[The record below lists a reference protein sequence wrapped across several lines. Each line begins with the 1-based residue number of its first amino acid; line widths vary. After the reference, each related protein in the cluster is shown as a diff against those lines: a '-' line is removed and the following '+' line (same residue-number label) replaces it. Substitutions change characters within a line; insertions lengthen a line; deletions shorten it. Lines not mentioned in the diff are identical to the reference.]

1 MSVPLP
7 PPRGRPDSRPTS
19 ATCASRHE
27 PKHSPAGRVAYQAHN
42 DLVARWREYQDEAA
56 ALFRC
61 LGLEATTDERLE
73 GVRGAHNVDVVVRSR
88 RAGLELFWV
97 VECKWRRRRV
107 EKLHVTALAEIVRDV
122 GADRG
127 VLLSEVGFQAGAV
140 RMAHRSNV
148 TLKSVAELR
157 EEATEELLTLRL
169 GESRL
174 RLAQMSERLGA
185 VGSIQRNEPGFLSV
199 SYRVAPGHWD
209 PTKLAAAVSIAEEGL
224 RRAEMGRWPAPYAWD
239 FASDDTHRAD
249 DLASFIA
256 GLTTA
261 LGELE
266 AELVAFEVANA

>member
-1 MSVPLP
+1 
-7 PPRGRPDSRPTS
+7 
-19 ATCASRHE
+19 
-27 PKHSPAGRVAYQAHN
+27 
-42 DLVARWREYQDEAA
+42 VARWREYQEEAA
-56 ALFRC
+56 ALFRS
-61 LGLEATTDERLE
+61 LGLEATTDERLD
-73 GVRGAHNVDVVVRSR
+73 GVRGAHDVDVVVRSR

-107 EKLHVTALAEIVRDV
+107 EKLHVTALAEIVRAV

-148 TLKSVAELR
+148 TLTSVAELR
-157 EEATEELLTLRL
+157 EEAAEELLTLRL

-174 RLAQMSERLGA
+174 RLAQMRERLGA
-185 VGSIQRNEPGFLSV
+185 VGSIQRDEPGALSV
-199 SYRVAPGHWD
+199 SYRVAPGRWD

-249 DLASFIA
+249 DLASFIV

-261 LGELE
+261 LGEFE
-266 AELVAFEVANA
+266 AELAAFEVANA